1 MSPTRSI
8 PYWVP
13 TATSSDAV
21 AAAKMSAEW
30 GKYQVVAVEKV
41 TFAPTKD
48 GKPAWEVLLQIREET

>member
-1 MSPTRSI
+1 VSPTRSI

-48 GKPAWEVLLQIREET
+48 GKPAWEVLLQIREEA